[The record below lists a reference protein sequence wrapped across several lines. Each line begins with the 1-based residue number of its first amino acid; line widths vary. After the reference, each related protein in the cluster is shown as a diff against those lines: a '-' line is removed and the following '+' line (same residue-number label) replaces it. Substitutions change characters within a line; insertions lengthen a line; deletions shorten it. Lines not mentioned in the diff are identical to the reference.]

1 MPLQVECESSH
12 CSESSLAPTHSA
24 CLIFVVSKINVP
36 IILIPQRKFGFLL
49 MYFFFSGVLSFI
61 EAIEQ
66 SDVSLGILYHQYP
79 SPGYKLISLS
89 LSFHIWKLWVCEFK
103 FIFTRQL
110 IVFKSWWKILKFSS
124 LFYLK
129 VGAAPPSFPP
139 IPAGIPLC
147 GAQAG
152 YPISFLCP
160 INHMSL
166 TNQWSVAPSLP
177 RVGSLVDPSVEQCAF
192 HKCFLLMKQSTLF
205 YWIMFYYWRKLLS
218 NLFVNE
224 HH

>member
-1 MPLQVECESSH
+1 M
-12 CSESSLAPTHSA
+12 LAWEFYIT
-24 CLIFVVSKINVP
+24 
-36 IILIPQRKFGFLL
+36 IILPQVINEFPFLCLLIYENFKF
-49 MYFFFSGVLSFI
+49 
-61 EAIEQ
+61 
-66 SDVSLGILYHQYP
+66 
-79 SPGYKLISLS
+79 
-89 LSFHIWKLWVCEFK
+89 CEFK

-110 IVFKSWWKILKFSS
+110 IIFKSWWKILKFPS

-129 VGAAPPSFPP
+129 AGAAPPSLPP
-139 IPAGIPLC
+139 PPAGMSLC

-152 YPISFLCP
+152 DPISFLCP
-160 INHMSL
+160 INLMSL

-177 RVGSLVDPSVEQCAF
+177 RVGTLVDPSGEHCAF

-205 YWIMFYYWRKLLS
+205 YWIMFHYWGKLLS